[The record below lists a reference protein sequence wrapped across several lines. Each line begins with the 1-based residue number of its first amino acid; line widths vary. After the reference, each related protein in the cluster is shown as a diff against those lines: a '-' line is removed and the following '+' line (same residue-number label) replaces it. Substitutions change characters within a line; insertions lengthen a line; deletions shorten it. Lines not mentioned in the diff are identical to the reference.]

1 MHSNKQSPGIKLL
14 IDRRIATYDRGGID
28 TPVQAATV
36 VLLVSVL
43 VFSVLLL
50 TGMACLIKRIISKRQ
65 PLKSIV
71 AALIAMTVVIFMSS
85 TMYYSLDY
93 LININAL
100 PETTWATDDLIVSF
114 RFTVQADQ

>member
-1 MHSNKQSPGIKLL
+1 M
-14 IDRRIATYDRGGID
+14 
-28 TPVQAATV
+28 
-36 VLLVSVL
+36 
-43 VFSVLLL
+43 
-50 TGMACLIKRIISKRQ
+50 
-65 PLKSIV
+65 